1 MACILISSELNE
13 VLGLAHRIAV
23 MRAGKIQ
30 AILDAATATEQSV
43 MYHAAGV
50 KPQEESTTDKHR

>member
-23 MRAGKIQ
+23 MRGGRIK
-30 AILDAATATEQSV
+30 AILDGPTATEQSV

-50 KPQEESTTDKHR
+50 TP